1 MAETLKAACIQ
12 TSSGPVI
19 EDNLKMTGEMIR
31 AAAAMGAQFIATPE
45 NTCQMLST
53 NSEKKRDAPAQ
64 EDHPGVK
71 FFSDLASELDIWLL
85 TGSMA
90 VRFDEHRIANRC
102 FIFDNNGRLVAYYDK
117 IHLFAAKLSDKEH
130 YNEAETISA
139 GEKAVVA
146 NSPWGGIGLSICYD
160 LRFAHLYRDLA
171 KAGAS
176 ILTVPAAFTVP
187 TGKAHW
193 EVLLRARA
201 IETGCF
207 VIAPGQTGEHEGGRR
222 TWGHSLI
229 INPWGEILA
238 DAGDAVGIIMADLDL
253 FQVDQAR
260 SKIPSLQHD
269 RKYRVNT

>member
-1 MAETLKAACIQ
+1 MADTLKAACIQ

-31 AAAAMGAQFIATPE
+31 AAAAMGAHFIATPE
-45 NTCQMLST
+45 NTCHMLSPG
-53 NSEKKRDAPAQ
+53 SEKKRDAPAQ
-64 EDHPGVK
+64 TDHPGVL
-71 FFSDLASELDIWLL
+71 FYSALASDLDIWLL

-90 VRFDEHRIANRC
+90 VRFDEHRIANRS
-102 FIFDNNGRLVAYYDK
+102 FLFDNTGNLVAHYDK
-117 IHLFAAKLSDKEH
+117 IHLFAAKLSNTEQ

-139 GEKAVVA
+139 GEEAVVA
-146 NSPWGGIGLSICYD
+146 DSPWGGIGLSICYD
-160 LRFAHLYRDLA
+160 LRFSYLYRDLA
-171 KAGAS
+171 KAGAN

-238 DAGDAVGIIMADLDL
+238 EAGNAVGIITADLDL
-253 FQVDQAR
+253 IQVEQAR
-260 SKIPSLQHD
+260 TKIPSLHHD
-269 RKYRVNT
+269 RTYRVKA